1 MKRLILGLFA
11 MGVLAIA
18 PATSVASN
26 SNIVVANCPEGV
38 KKVDPQAFTDKL
50 VKELKLDKKQA
61 KALLKLNTDYADVA
75 DCPHAKKS
83 CKKAEGNCKQAG
95 GDCKKAASDCKQGA
109 GDCNKGN
116 RECKKTDDDCKMGA
130 GNCKKGEAK
139 KCDKQGNTECKG
151 EGKRCDKQ
159 GNADCKGGNANCS
172 KQANADCKGENAK
185 CSKQGNAE
193 CKGKGAQCDKQK
205 MAECSQHVKD
215 MKARRI
221 AYLAELKKILSDKQ
235 YQQYLNM

>member
-11 MGVLAIA
+11 MGMLAIA

-26 SNIVVANCPEGV
+26 NNIVVANCPEGV

-116 RECKKTDDDCKMGA
+116 RECKKTDGDCKMGA
-130 GNCKKGEAK
+130 GDCKKGEAK

-159 GNADCKGGNANCS
+159 GNAECKGGNANCS

-205 MAECSQHVKD
+205 MTECSQHVKD

>member
-11 MGVLAIA
+11 MGMLAIA

-26 SNIVVANCPEGV
+26 NNIVVANCPEGV

>member
-11 MGVLAIA
+11 MGMLAIA

-26 SNIVVANCPEGV
+26 NNIVVANCPEGV

-109 GDCNKGN
+109 GDC
-116 RECKKTDDDCKMGA
+116 
-130 GNCKKGEAK
+130 KKGEAK

-159 GNADCKGGNANCS
+159 GNAECKGGNANCS
-172 KQANADCKGENAK
+172 KQAKAECKGENAN
-185 CSKQGNAE
+185 CNKQGNAE

-205 MAECSQHVKD
+205 MAERSQHVKD
-215 MKARRI
+215 MKARRT
-221 AYLAELKKILSDKQ
+221 AYLAELKKILNDKQ

>member
-26 SNIVVANCPEGV
+26 NNIVVANCPEGV

-95 GDCKKAASDCKQGA
+95 GDCKKAASDCKMGA
-109 GDCNKGN
+109 GD
-116 RECKKTDDDCKMGA
+116 
-130 GNCKKGEAK
+130 CKKGEAK
-139 KCDKQGNTECKG
+139 KCDKQGKSECKG

-172 KQANADCKGENAK
+172 KQAKADCKGENAN
-185 CSKQGNAE
+185 CNKQGNAE

-205 MAECSQHVKD
+205 MAECSQQVKD
-215 MKARRI
+215 MKARRT

>member
-11 MGVLAIA
+11 MGMLAIA

-26 SNIVVANCPEGV
+26 NNIVVANCPEGV

-116 RECKKTDDDCKMGA
+116 RECKKTDGDCKMGA
-130 GNCKKGEAK
+130 GDCKKGEAK

-159 GNADCKGGNANCS
+159 GNA
-172 KQANADCKGENAK
+172 
-185 CSKQGNAE
+185 E
-193 CKGKGAQCDKQK
+193 CKSKGAQCDKQK
-205 MAECSQHVKD
+205 MAEGSLHVKD
-215 MKARRI
+215 MKARRT
-221 AYLAELKKILSDKQ
+221 AYLAELKKILNDKQ

>member
-11 MGVLAIA
+11 MGMLAIA

-26 SNIVVANCPEGV
+26 NNIVVANCPEGV

-75 DCPHAKKS
+75 DCPYAKKS

-95 GDCKKAASDCKQGA
+95 GDCKQGA

-116 RECKKTDDDCKMGA
+116 RECKKTDGDCKMGA
-130 GNCKKGEAK
+130 GDCKKGEAK

-159 GNADCKGGNANCS
+159 GNAECKGGNANCS

-205 MAECSQHVKD
+205 MAEGSQHVKD
-215 MKARRI
+215 MKARRT
-221 AYLAELKKILSDKQ
+221 AYLAELKKILNDKQ

>member
-11 MGVLAIA
+11 MGMLAIA

-26 SNIVVANCPEGV
+26 NNIVVANCPEGV

-75 DCPHAKKS
+75 DCPHAKRN

-95 GDCKKAASDCKQGA
+95 GDCKKAGSDCKQGA
-109 GDCNKGN
+109 G
-116 RECKKTDDDCKMGA
+116 DCKMGA

-151 EGKRCDKQ
+151 EGKRCDKE
-159 GNADCKGGNANCS
+159 GNAECKGGNANCS
-172 KQANADCKGENAK
+172 KQAKADCKGENAK

-215 MKARRI
+215 MKARRT
-221 AYLAELKKILSDKQ
+221 AYLAELKKILNDKQ

>member
-26 SNIVVANCPEGV
+26 NNIVVANCPEGV

-61 KALLKLNTDYADVA
+61 KALLKLNTDYADVV
-75 DCPHAKKS
+75 DCPYAKKS

-116 RECKKTDDDCKMGA
+116 RECKKTDGDCKMGA
-130 GNCKKGEAK
+130 GDCKKGEAK

-151 EGKRCDKQ
+151 EGKRCD
-159 GNADCKGGNANCS
+159 
-172 KQANADCKGENAK
+172 
-185 CSKQGNAE
+185 KQGNAE

-215 MKARRI
+215 MKARRT
-221 AYLAELKKILSDKQ
+221 AYLAELKKILNDKQ

>member
-11 MGVLAIA
+11 MGMLAIA

-26 SNIVVANCPEGV
+26 NNIVVANCPEGV

-75 DCPHAKKS
+75 DCPYAKRN
-83 CKKAEGNCKQAG
+83 CKKAEGNCKQGA

-116 RECKKTDDDCKMGA
+116 RECKKADGDCKMGA

-159 GNADCKGGNANCS
+159 GNADCKG
-172 KQANADCKGENAK
+172 ENAK

-205 MAECSQHVKD
+205 MAEGSQHVKD
-215 MKARRI
+215 MKARRT
-221 AYLAELKKILSDKQ
+221 AYLAELKKILNDKQ

>member
-11 MGVLAIA
+11 MGMLAIA

-26 SNIVVANCPEGV
+26 NNIVVANCPEGV

-75 DCPHAKKS
+75 DCPHAKRS
-83 CKKAEGNCKQAG
+83 CKKAEGNCKQGA

-116 RECKKTDDDCKMGA
+116 RECKKTDGDCKMGA
-130 GNCKKGEAK
+130 GDCKKGEAK

-151 EGKRCDKQ
+151 EGKCCDKQ
-159 GNADCKGGNANCS
+159 GNADCKGENANC
-172 KQANADCKGENAK
+172 N
-185 CSKQGNAE
+185 KQGNAE

-205 MAECSQHVKD
+205 MAEGSQHVKD
-215 MKARRI
+215 MKARRT
-221 AYLAELKKILSDKQ
+221 AYLAELKKILNDKQ

>member
-11 MGVLAIA
+11 MGMLAIA

-26 SNIVVANCPEGV
+26 NNIVVANCPEGV

-109 GDCNKGN
+109 ADCNKGN
-116 RECKKTDDDCKMGA
+116 RECKKTDGDCKMGA
-130 GNCKKGEAK
+130 GDCKKGEAK

-159 GNADCKGGNANCS
+159 GNADCKGENAN
-172 KQANADCKGENAK
+172 

-193 CKGKGAQCDKQK
+193 CKSKGAQCDKQK
-205 MAECSQHVKD
+205 MAEGSQHVKD
-215 MKARRI
+215 MKARRT

>member
-11 MGVLAIA
+11 MGMLAIA

-26 SNIVVANCPEGV
+26 NNIVVANCPEGV

-50 VKELKLDKKQA
+50 VKELKLDEKQA

-75 DCPHAKKS
+75 DCLHAKRN
-83 CKKAEGNCKQAG
+83 CKKAEGNCKQGA
-95 GDCKKAASDCKQGA
+95 GDCKKAGSDCKQGA

-116 RECKKTDDDCKMGA
+116 RECKKTDGDCKMGA

-159 GNADCKGGNANCS
+159 GNA
-172 KQANADCKGENAK
+172 
-185 CSKQGNAE
+185 E

-215 MKARRI
+215 MKARRT
-221 AYLAELKKILSDKQ
+221 AYLAELKKILNDKQ

>member
-26 SNIVVANCPEGV
+26 NNIVVANCPEGV

-83 CKKAEGNCKQAG
+83 CKKVEGNCKQAG

-116 RECKKTDDDCKMGA
+116 RECKKTDGDCKMGA
-130 GNCKKGEAK
+130 GDCKKGEAK

-159 GNADCKGGNANCS
+159 GNADCKGANAN
-172 KQANADCKGENAK
+172 

-193 CKGKGAQCDKQK
+193 CKSKGAQCDKQK
-205 MAECSQHVKD
+205 MAEGSQHVKD
-215 MKARRI
+215 MKARRT

>member
-26 SNIVVANCPEGV
+26 NNIVVANCPEGV

-116 RECKKTDDDCKMGA
+116 RECKKTDGDCKMGA
-130 GNCKKGEAK
+130 GDCKKGEAK

-159 GNADCKGGNANCS
+159 GNADCKG
-172 KQANADCKGENAK
+172 ENAK

-205 MAECSQHVKD
+205 MAEGSQHVKD
-215 MKARRI
+215 MKARRT
-221 AYLAELKKILSDKQ
+221 AYLAESKKILNDKQ

>member
-11 MGVLAIA
+11 MGMLAIA

-26 SNIVVANCPEGV
+26 NNIVVANCPEGV

-95 GDCKKAASDCKQGA
+95 GDCKKAGSDCKQGA

-116 RECKKTDDDCKMGA
+116 RECKNTDSNCKMGA
-130 GNCKKGEAK
+130 GDCKKGEAK

-159 GNADCKGGNANCS
+159 GNAECKGGNANCS

-215 MKARRI
+215 MKARRT
-221 AYLAELKKILSDKQ
+221 AYLAELKKILNDKQ

>member
-11 MGVLAIA
+11 MGMLAIA

-26 SNIVVANCPEGV
+26 NNIVVANCPEGV

-75 DCPHAKKS
+75 DCPYAKKS
-83 CKKAEGNCKQAG
+83 CKKAEGNCKQGA

-116 RECKKTDDDCKMGA
+116 RECKKTDGDCKMGA
-130 GNCKKGEAK
+130 GDCKKGEAK

-159 GNADCKGGNANCS
+159 GNADCKGENAN
-172 KQANADCKGENAK
+172 

-193 CKGKGAQCDKQK
+193 CKSKGAQCDKQK
-205 MAECSQHVKD
+205 MAEGSQHVKD
-215 MKARRI
+215 MKARRT

>member
-11 MGVLAIA
+11 MGMLAIA

-26 SNIVVANCPEGV
+26 NNIVVTNCPEGV

>member
-11 MGVLAIA
+11 MGMLAIA

-26 SNIVVANCPEGV
+26 NNIVVANCPEGV

-50 VKELKLDKKQA
+50 VKELKLDEKQA

-75 DCPHAKKS
+75 DCPHAKRN
-83 CKKAEGNCKQAG
+83 CKKAEGNCKQGA
-95 GDCKKAASDCKQGA
+95 GDCKKAGSDCKQGA

-116 RECKKTDDDCKMGA
+116 RECKKTDGDCKMGA
-130 GNCKKGEAK
+130 GDCKKGEAK

-159 GNADCKGGNANCS
+159 GNAECKGGNANCS
-172 KQANADCKGENAK
+172 KQAKADCKGENAN

-193 CKGKGAQCDKQK
+193 CKGKDAQCDKQK

-215 MKARRI
+215 MKARRT
-221 AYLAELKKILSDKQ
+221 AYLVELKKILNDKQ

>member
-11 MGVLAIA
+11 MGMLAIA

-26 SNIVVANCPEGV
+26 NNIVVANCPEGV

-75 DCPHAKKS
+75 DCPHAKRS
-83 CKKAEGNCKQAG
+83 CKKAG
-95 GDCKKAASDCKQGA
+95 SDCKQGA

-116 RECKKTDDDCKMGA
+116 RECKKTDGDCKMGA

-159 GNADCKGGNANCS
+159 GNAECKGGNANCS
-172 KQANADCKGENAK
+172 KQVKADCKGENAN
-185 CSKQGNAE
+185 CNKQGNAE

-215 MKARRI
+215 MKARRT
-221 AYLAELKKILSDKQ
+221 AYLAELKKILNDKQ

>member
-11 MGVLAIA
+11 MGMLAIA

-26 SNIVVANCPEGV
+26 NNIVVANCPEGV

-116 RECKKTDDDCKMGA
+116 RECKKTDGDCKMGA
-130 GNCKKGEAK
+130 GDCKKGEAK

-172 KQANADCKGENAK
+172 KQAKAECKGENAN
-185 CSKQGNAE
+185 CNKQGNAE

>member
-11 MGVLAIA
+11 MGMLAIA

-26 SNIVVANCPEGV
+26 NNIVVANCPEGV

-95 GDCKKAASDCKQGA
+95 GDCKKAGSDCKQGA

-116 RECKKTDDDCKMGA
+116 RECKKTDSNCKMGA
-130 GNCKKGEAK
+130 GDCKKGEAK

-151 EGKRCDKQ
+151 EGKRCD
-159 GNADCKGGNANCS
+159 
-172 KQANADCKGENAK
+172 
-185 CSKQGNAE
+185 KQGNAE

-215 MKARRI
+215 MKARRT
-221 AYLAELKKILSDKQ
+221 AYLAELKKILNDKQ

>member
-26 SNIVVANCPEGV
+26 NNIVVANCPEGV

-116 RECKKTDDDCKMGA
+116 RECKKTDGDCKMGA
-130 GNCKKGEAK
+130 GDCKKGEAK

-151 EGKRCDKQ
+151 EGKRC
-159 GNADCKGGNANCS
+159 S
-172 KQANADCKGENAK
+172 KQVKADCKGENAN
-185 CSKQGNAE
+185 CNKQGNAE

-205 MAECSQHVKD
+205 MAEGSQHVKD
-215 MKARRI
+215 MKARRT
-221 AYLAELKKILSDKQ
+221 AYLAELKKILNDKQ

>member
-11 MGVLAIA
+11 MGMLAIA

-26 SNIVVANCPEGV
+26 NNIVVANCPEGV

-50 VKELKLDKKQA
+50 VKELKLDKKQT

-83 CKKAEGNCKQAG
+83 CKKAEGNCKQGA
-95 GDCKKAASDCKQGA
+95 GDCKKAGSDCKQGA

-116 RECKKTDDDCKMGA
+116 RECKKTDGDCKMGA
-130 GNCKKGEAK
+130 GDCKKGEAK

-172 KQANADCKGENAK
+172 KQAKADCKGENAN

-205 MAECSQHVKD
+205 MTECSQHVTD
-215 MKARRI
+215 MKARCT
-221 AYLAELKKILSDKQ
+221 AYLAELKKILNDKQ

>member
-11 MGVLAIA
+11 MGMLSIA

-26 SNIVVANCPEGV
+26 NNIVVTNCPEGV

>member
-11 MGVLAIA
+11 MGMLAIA

-26 SNIVVANCPEGV
+26 NNIVVANCPEGV

-75 DCPHAKKS
+75 DC
-83 CKKAEGNCKQAG
+83 
-95 GDCKKAASDCKQGA
+95 KQGA
-109 GDCNKGN
+109 GD
-116 RECKKTDDDCKMGA
+116 
-130 GNCKKGEAK
+130 CKKGEAK

-159 GNADCKGGNANCS
+159 GNAECKGGNANCS

-205 MAECSQHVKD
+205 MAEGS
-215 MKARRI
+215 
-221 AYLAELKKILSDKQ
+221 ST
-235 YQQYLNM
+235 

>member
-11 MGVLAIA
+11 MGMLAIA

-26 SNIVVANCPEGV
+26 NNIVVANCPEGV

-75 DCPHAKKS
+75 DSPHAKKS
-83 CKKAEGNCKQAG
+83 CKKAEGNCKQGA
-95 GDCKKAASDCKQGA
+95 GDCKKAGSDCKQGA

-116 RECKKTDDDCKMGA
+116 RECKKTDGDCKMGA
-130 GNCKKGEAK
+130 GDCKKGEAK

-159 GNADCKGGNANCS
+159 GNAECKGGNANCS
-172 KQANADCKGENAK
+172 KQAKADCKGENAN
-185 CSKQGNAE
+185 CNKQGNAE

-205 MAECSQHVKD
+205 MAECSQYVKD
-215 MKARRI
+215 MKARRT
-221 AYLAELKKILSDKQ
+221 AYLAELKKILNDKQ

>member
-11 MGVLAIA
+11 MGMLAIA

-26 SNIVVANCPEGV
+26 NNIVVANCPEGV

-83 CKKAEGNCKQAG
+83 CKKAEGNCKQ
-95 GDCKKAASDCKQGA
+95 GA

-116 RECKKTDDDCKMGA
+116 RECKKTDGDCKMGA
-130 GNCKKGEAK
+130 GDCKKGEAK

-159 GNADCKGGNANCS
+159 GNAECKGANANCS
-172 KQANADCKGENAK
+172 KQAKAECKGENAN
-185 CSKQGNAE
+185 CNKQGNAE

-205 MAECSQHVKD
+205 MAERSQHVKD
-215 MKARRI
+215 MKARRT
-221 AYLAELKKILSDKQ
+221 AYLAELKKILNDKQ

>member
-11 MGVLAIA
+11 MGMLAIA

-26 SNIVVANCPEGV
+26 NNIVVANCPEGV

-75 DCPHAKKS
+75 DCPHAKRN
-83 CKKAEGNCKQAG
+83 CKKAEGN
-95 GDCKKAASDCKQGA
+95 CKQGA

-116 RECKKTDDDCKMGA
+116 RECKKTDGDCKMGA
-130 GNCKKGEAK
+130 GDCKKGEAK

-159 GNADCKGGNANCS
+159 GNAECKGGNANCS
-172 KQANADCKGENAK
+172 KQAKADCKGENAN

-205 MAECSQHVKD
+205 MTECSQHVKD
-215 MKARRI
+215 MKARRT
-221 AYLAELKKILSDKQ
+221 AYLAELKKILNDKQ

>member
-26 SNIVVANCPEGV
+26 NNIVVANCPEGV

-75 DCPHAKKS
+75 DCPHAKRN
-83 CKKAEGNCKQAG
+83 CKKAEGNCKQGA

-116 RECKKTDDDCKMGA
+116 RECKKTDGNCKMGA
-130 GNCKKGEAK
+130 GDCKKGEAK
-139 KCDKQGNTECKG
+139 KCDKQDNT
-151 EGKRCDKQ
+151 
-159 GNADCKGGNANCS
+159 
-172 KQANADCKGENAK
+172 
-185 CSKQGNAE
+185 E

-215 MKARRI
+215 MKARRT
-221 AYLAELKKILSDKQ
+221 AYLAELKKILNDKQ

>member
-11 MGVLAIA
+11 MGMLAIA

-26 SNIVVANCPEGV
+26 NNIVVANCPEGV

-75 DCPHAKKS
+75 DCPHAKRN
-83 CKKAEGNCKQAG
+83 CKKAEGN
-95 GDCKKAASDCKQGA
+95 CKQGA

-116 RECKKTDDDCKMGA
+116 RECKKTDGDCKMGA
-130 GNCKKGEAK
+130 GDCKKGEAK

-159 GNADCKGGNANCS
+159 GNAECKGGNANCS

-205 MAECSQHVKD
+205 MAEGSQHVKD
-215 MKARRI
+215 MKARRT
-221 AYLAELKKILSDKQ
+221 AYLAELKKILNDKQ

>member
-1 MKRLILGLFA
+1 MKRLILCLFA
-11 MGVLAIA
+11 MGMLAIA

-26 SNIVVANCPEGV
+26 NNIVVANCPEGV

-75 DCPHAKKS
+75 DCPHAKRN
-83 CKKAEGNCKQAG
+83 CKKAEGNCKQGA

-116 RECKKTDDDCKMGA
+116 RECKKTDGDCKMGA
-130 GNCKKGEAK
+130 GDCKKGEAK

-159 GNADCKGGNANCS
+159 GNADCKG
-172 KQANADCKGENAK
+172 ENAK

-205 MAECSQHVKD
+205 MAEGSQHVKD
-215 MKARRI
+215 MKARRT
-221 AYLAELKKILSDKQ
+221 AYLAELKKILNDKQ

>member
-11 MGVLAIA
+11 MGMLAIA

-26 SNIVVANCPEGV
+26 NNIVVANCPEGV

-75 DCPHAKKS
+75 DCPHAKRN
-83 CKKAEGNCKQAG
+83 CKKADGNCKQAG
-95 GDCKKAASDCKQGA
+95 GDCKKAGSDCKQGA

-116 RECKKTDDDCKMGA
+116 RECKKTDGDCKMGA
-130 GNCKKGEAK
+130 GNCQKGEAK

-159 GNADCKGGNANCS
+159 GNAECKGGNANCS
-172 KQANADCKGENAK
+172 KQANADCKGENAN
-185 CSKQGNAE
+185 CNKQGNAE

-205 MAECSQHVKD
+205 MAEGSQQVKD
-215 MKARRI
+215 MKARRT

>member
-11 MGVLAIA
+11 MGMLAIA

-26 SNIVVANCPEGV
+26 NNIVVANCPEGV

-75 DCPHAKKS
+75 DCPYAKKS
-83 CKKAEGNCKQAG
+83 CKKAEGN
-95 GDCKKAASDCKQGA
+95 CKQGA

-116 RECKKTDDDCKMGA
+116 RECKKTDGDCKMGA
-130 GNCKKGEAK
+130 GNCQKGEAK

-159 GNADCKGGNANCS
+159 GNAECKGGNANCS
-172 KQANADCKGENAK
+172 KQAKADCKGENAN
-185 CSKQGNAE
+185 CNKQGNAE

-215 MKARRI
+215 MKVRRT
-221 AYLAELKKILSDKQ
+221 AYLAELKKILNDKQ

>member
-11 MGVLAIA
+11 MGMLAIA

-26 SNIVVANCPEGV
+26 NNIVVANCPEGV

-75 DCPHAKKS
+75 DCPYAKKS
-83 CKKAEGNCKQAG
+83 CKKAEGNCKQGA

-116 RECKKTDDDCKMGA
+116 RECKKTDGDCKMGA
-130 GNCKKGEAK
+130 GDCKKGEAK

-159 GNADCKGGNANCS
+159 GNADCKGENAN
-172 KQANADCKGENAK
+172 

-193 CKGKGAQCDKQK
+193 CKSKGAQCDKQK

-215 MKARRI
+215 MKARRT

>member
-11 MGVLAIA
+11 MGMLAIA

-26 SNIVVANCPEGV
+26 NNIVVANCPEGV

-95 GDCKKAASDCKQGA
+95 SDCKKAGSDCKQGA

-116 RECKKTDDDCKMGA
+116 RECKKTDGDCKMGA
-130 GNCKKGEAK
+130 GNCQKGEAK

-159 GNADCKGGNANCS
+159 GNAECKGGNANCS
-172 KQANADCKGENAK
+172 KQ
-185 CSKQGNAE
+185 GNAE
-193 CKGKGAQCDKQK
+193 CKSKGDQCDKQK
-205 MAECSQHVKD
+205 MAEGSQHVKD
-215 MKARRI
+215 MKARRT
-221 AYLAELKKILSDKQ
+221 AYLAELKKILNDKQ